1 MPGAVCGAVG
11 LVPPSRADGS
21 GIICAPR
28 GGPGGAARAAA
39 AAGRAQIPSLF
50 TLRVE
55 LSPSLTERKPWRGK
69 RESYFFSSWFLIE
82 SVSARAV
89 TNCSAPPCRATR
101 LQRLPGDPGRA
112 HAGLPAAAAR
122 CCCPVLPCWGGL
134 GSCRQGSGVLLMGDG
149 KFLYPLI
156 NCLPLM

>member
-1 MPGAVCGAVG
+1 MPGAVCGAVA

-28 GGPGGAARAAA
+28 GGPGEAARAAA

-55 LSPSLTERKPWRGK
+55 LSPSLTERKPWRGR
-69 RESYFFSSWFLIE
+69 RESYFLSSWFLIE

-112 HAGLPAAAAR
+112 HAGLCGTLLVLLPAASPLGRA
-122 CCCPVLPCWGGL
+122 GL
-134 GSCRQGSGVLLMGDG
+134 LQAGFRSAPHGRWEVFVPAD
-149 KFLYPLI
+149 
-156 NCLPLM
+156 